1 MTSVRGVEGCWGAN
15 FLRKKI
21 CSNMERISKRV
32 SEYLSSNPC
41 AMESLK
47 SGIVNY
53 SSLARYLM
61 KQLKTQNFSAVL
73 AAIKRYP
80 ERNPSLESAYKSALN
95 ESRIEA
101 FYSMTNLTVRNSA
114 ANFVKVSKIYG
125 EIFGTGGKI
134 RVVQGSQ
141 GIVVVIDKK
150 NTPNVKKQFPPEEV
164 LSFRE
169 NLGELVVISPLIIE
183 KLRGYVA
190 YISTILAI
198 NGVNVYQIA
207 AFYNDVTYIMDEK
220 YMSSAV
226 NVITRLTSVN

>member
-1 MTSVRGVEGCWGAN
+1 
-15 FLRKKI
+15 
-21 CSNMERISKRV
+21 MERISKRV

-41 AMESLK
+41 AMESLQ

-61 KQLKTQNFSAVL
+61 KQLKTQNFNAVL

-80 ERNPSLESAYKSALN
+80 ERNPSLESAYRSALV

-101 FYSMTNLTVRNSA
+101 FYSMTNLTVRNSVD
-114 ANFVKVSKIYG
+114 NFVKVSRIYADIYG
-125 EIFGTGGKI
+125 SGGKI

-141 GIVVVIDKK
+141 GIVMVIDKK
-150 NTPNVKKQFPPEEV
+150 NTPEVRKKFSSDEI
-164 LSFRE
+164 LSFRD
-169 NLGELVVISPLIIE
+169 NLAELVVISPLIIE

-198 NGVNVYQIA
+198 NGINVYQVA
-207 AFYNDVTYIMDEK
+207 SFYNDVTYIMDEE
-220 YMSSAV
+220 YMDSAV
-226 NVITRLTSVN
+226 RVMTKLTCG

>member
-1 MTSVRGVEGCWGAN
+1 
-15 FLRKKI
+15 
-21 CSNMERISKRV
+21 MERISRRV
-32 SEYLSSNPC
+32 SEYLSSNPW

-53 SSLARYLM
+53 SSLARYVM
-61 KQLKTQNFSAVL
+61 KELKTQNFNAVL

-80 ERNPSLESAYKSALN
+80 ERNPTLESAYKSALS

-101 FYSMTNLTVRNSA
+101 YYSITNLTVRNSSE
-114 ANFVKVSKIYG
+114 NFIRASRIYT
-125 EIFGTGGKI
+125 EIFGSGGRI

-141 GIVVVIDKK
+141 GIVMVIDKK
-150 NTPNVKKQFPPEEV
+150 NAPDVRKHFPSEDI
-164 LSFRE
+164 LSFRD

-198 NGVNVYQIA
+198 NGINVYQVA
-207 AFYNDVTYIMDEK
+207 AFYNDITFIMDEK
-220 YMSSAV
+220 LMNSAV
-226 NVITRLTSVN
+226 GVMTKLTSGKKTDQ

>member
-1 MTSVRGVEGCWGAN
+1 
-15 FLRKKI
+15 
-21 CSNMERISKRV
+21 MERISRRV
-32 SEYLSSNPC
+32 SEYLSSNPW

-53 SSLARYLM
+53 SSLARYVM
-61 KQLKTQNFSAVL
+61 KELKTQNFNAVL

-80 ERNPSLESAYKSALN
+80 ERNPTLESAYKSALS

-101 FYSMTNLTVRNSA
+101 YYSITNLTIRNSSE
-114 ANFVKVSKIYG
+114 NFIKVSKIYS
-125 EIFGTGGKI
+125 EIFESGGRI

-141 GIVVVIDKK
+141 GIVLVIDKK
-150 NTPNVKKQFPPEEV
+150 NAPDVRKLFPPDDI
-164 LSFRE
+164 LSFRD

-198 NGVNVYQIA
+198 NGINVYQVA
-207 AFYNDVTYIMDEK
+207 AFYNDITFIMDEK
-220 YMSSAV
+220 LMNSAV
-226 NVITRLTSVN
+226 GVMTKLTSGMKTDR

>member
-1 MTSVRGVEGCWGAN
+1 
-15 FLRKKI
+15 
-21 CSNMERISKRV
+21 MERISKRV
-32 SEYLSSNPC
+32 SEYLSANPC
-41 AMESLK
+41 AMDSLQ

-61 KQLKTQNFSAVL
+61 KQLKTQNFNAVL

-80 ERNPSLESAYKSALN
+80 ERNPSLESAYRSALS

-101 FYSMTNLTVRNSA
+101 YYSITNLTVRNSVE
-114 ANFVKVSKIYG
+114 NFVKVSNIYSAIYG
-125 EIFGTGGKI
+125 SGGKI

-141 GIVVVIDKK
+141 GIVMVIDKK
-150 NTPNVKKQFPPEEV
+150 NTPEVRKRFPPEEI

-169 NLGELVVISPLIIE
+169 NLAELVIISPLIIE

-198 NGVNVYQIA
+198 NGINVYQVA
-207 AFYNDVTYIMDEK
+207 SFYNDVTYIMDEDF
-220 YMSSAV
+220 MDSAV
-226 NVITRLTSVN
+226 RVMTKLTSGKKLNP

>member
-1 MTSVRGVEGCWGAN
+1 
-15 FLRKKI
+15 
-21 CSNMERISKRV
+21 MERISKRV

-41 AMESLK
+41 AMESLQ

-61 KQLKTQNFSAVL
+61 KQLKTQNFNAVL

-80 ERNPSLESAYKSALN
+80 ERNPSLESAYKSALI

-101 FYSMTNLTVRNSA
+101 FYSMTNLTVRNSVD
-114 ANFVKVSKIYG
+114 NFVRVSKIYSDIYG
-125 EIFGTGGKI
+125 SGGKI

-141 GIVVVIDKK
+141 GIVMVIDKK
-150 NTPNVKKQFPPEEV
+150 NTPEVRKKFPVDEI

-169 NLGELVVISPLIIE
+169 NLAELVVISPLIIE
-183 KLRGYVA
+183 RLRGYVA

-198 NGVNVYQIA
+198 NGINVYQVA
-207 AFYNDVTYIMDEK
+207 SFYNDVTYIMDEG
-220 YMSSAV
+220 YMDSAV
-226 NVITRLTSVN
+226 KVMTKLTSGEAVGL

>member
-1 MTSVRGVEGCWGAN
+1 
-15 FLRKKI
+15 
-21 CSNMERISKRV
+21 MERISKRV

-41 AMESLK
+41 AMDSLQ

-80 ERNPSLESAYKSALN
+80 ERNPSLESAYKSALS

-101 FYSMTNLTVRNSA
+101 FYSITNLTVRNSVD
-114 ANFVKVSKIYG
+114 NFVKVSKIYAG
-125 EIFGTGGKI
+125 IYGSGGKI

-141 GIVVVIDKK
+141 GIVMVIDRK
-150 NTPNVKKQFPPEEV
+150 NTPEVRKQFPAEEV

-169 NLGELVVISPLIIE
+169 DLAELVVISPLIIE

-190 YISTILAI
+190 YISTVLAI
-198 NGVNVYQIA
+198 NGINVYQVA
-207 AFYNDVTYIMDEK
+207 SFYNDVTYIMDEK
-220 YMSSAV
+220 YMDSAV
-226 NVITRLTSVN
+226 KVISRLTSGQKVGS

>member
-1 MTSVRGVEGCWGAN
+1 
-15 FLRKKI
+15 
-21 CSNMERISKRV
+21 MERISRRV

-41 AMESLK
+41 AMDSLQ

-61 KQLKTQNFSAVL
+61 KQLKTQNFNAVL

-80 ERNPSLESAYKSALN
+80 ERNPSLESSYKSALV

-114 ANFVKVSKIYG
+114 DNFVKVSRIYA
-125 EIFGTGGKI
+125 EIFGSGGKI

-141 GIVVVIDKK
+141 GIVIVIDKK
-150 NTPNVKKQFPPEEV
+150 NTPEVRRRFPPEEV

-169 NLGELVVISPLIIE
+169 DLAELVVISPLIIE

-198 NGVNVYQIA
+198 NGINVYQVA
-207 AFYNDVTYIMDEK
+207 SFYNDVTYIMDEK
-220 YMSSAV
+220 YMDSAV
-226 NVITRLTSVN
+226 KVITKLTSGKKADS

>member
-1 MTSVRGVEGCWGAN
+1 
-15 FLRKKI
+15 
-21 CSNMERISKRV
+21 MERISKRV

-41 AMESLK
+41 AMESLQ

-61 KQLKTQNFSAVL
+61 KQLKTQNFNAVL

-80 ERNPSLESAYKSALN
+80 ERNPSLESAYRSALV

-101 FYSMTNLTVRNSA
+101 FYSMTNLTVRNSVD
-114 ANFVKVSKIYG
+114 NFVKVSRIYADIYG
-125 EIFGTGGKI
+125 SGGKI

-141 GIVVVIDKK
+141 GIVMVIDKK
-150 NTPNVKKQFPPEEV
+150 NTPEVRKKFSSDEI
-164 LSFRE
+164 LSFRD
-169 NLGELVVISPLIIE
+169 NLAELVVISRLIIE

-198 NGVNVYQIA
+198 NGINVYQVA
-207 AFYNDVTYIMDEK
+207 SFYNDVTYIMDEE
-220 YMSSAV
+220 YMDSAV
-226 NVITRLTSVN
+226 RVMTKLTSG

>member
-1 MTSVRGVEGCWGAN
+1 
-15 FLRKKI
+15 
-21 CSNMERISKRV
+21 MERISKRV

-41 AMESLK
+41 AMESLQ

-61 KQLKTQNFSAVL
+61 KQLKTQNFNAVL

-80 ERNPSLESAYKSALN
+80 ERNPSLESAYRSALI

-101 FYSMTNLTVRNSA
+101 FYSMTNLTVRNSVD
-114 ANFVKVSKIYG
+114 NFVKVSRIYADIYG
-125 EIFGTGGKI
+125 SGGKI

-141 GIVVVIDKK
+141 GIVMVIDKK
-150 NTPNVKKQFPPEEV
+150 NTPEVRKKFSSDEI
-164 LSFRE
+164 LSFRD
-169 NLGELVVISPLIIE
+169 NLAELVVISPLIIE

-198 NGVNVYQIA
+198 NGINVYQVA
-207 AFYNDVTYIMDEK
+207 SFYNDVTYIMDEE
-220 YMSSAV
+220 YMDSAV
-226 NVITRLTSVN
+226 RVMTKLTSG

>member
-1 MTSVRGVEGCWGAN
+1 
-15 FLRKKI
+15 
-21 CSNMERISKRV
+21 MERISKRV

-41 AMESLK
+41 AMESLQ

-61 KQLKTQNFSAVL
+61 KQLKTQNFNAVL

-80 ERNPSLESAYKSALN
+80 ERNPSLESAYRSALV

-101 FYSMTNLTVRNSA
+101 FYSMTNLTVRNSVD
-114 ANFVKVSKIYG
+114 NFVKVSRIYSDIYG
-125 EIFGTGGKI
+125 SGGKI

-141 GIVVVIDKK
+141 GIVMVIDKK
-150 NTPNVKKQFPPEEV
+150 NTPEVRKKFSADEV
-164 LSFRE
+164 LSFRD
-169 NLGELVVISPLIIE
+169 NLAELVVISPLIIE

-198 NGVNVYQIA
+198 NGINVYQVA
-207 AFYNDVTYIMDEK
+207 SFYNDVTYIMDEE
-220 YMSSAV
+220 YMDAAV
-226 NVITRLTSVN
+226 RVMTKLTSG

>member
-1 MTSVRGVEGCWGAN
+1 
-15 FLRKKI
+15 
-21 CSNMERISKRV
+21 MERISKRV

-41 AMESLK
+41 AMESLQ

-61 KQLKTQNFSAVL
+61 KQLKTQNFNAVL

-80 ERNPSLESAYKSALN
+80 ERNPSLESAYRSALI

-101 FYSMTNLTVRNSA
+101 FYSMTNLTVRNSVD
-114 ANFVKVSKIYG
+114 NFVKVSRIYSDIYG
-125 EIFGTGGKI
+125 SGGKI

-141 GIVVVIDKK
+141 GIVMVIDKK
-150 NTPNVKKQFPPEEV
+150 NTPEVRKKFSSDEI
-164 LSFRE
+164 LSFRD
-169 NLGELVVISPLIIE
+169 NLAELVVISPLIIE

-198 NGVNVYQIA
+198 NGINVYQVA
-207 AFYNDVTYIMDEK
+207 SFYNDDT
-220 YMSSAV
+220 
-226 NVITRLTSVN
+226 

>member
-1 MTSVRGVEGCWGAN
+1 
-15 FLRKKI
+15 
-21 CSNMERISKRV
+21 MERISKRV

-41 AMESLK
+41 AMESLQ

-61 KQLKTQNFSAVL
+61 KQLKTQNFNAVL

-80 ERNPSLESAYKSALN
+80 ERNPSLESAYRSALI

-101 FYSMTNLTVRNSA
+101 FYSMTNLTVRNSVD
-114 ANFVKVSKIYG
+114 NFVKVSRIYAD
-125 EIFGTGGKI
+125 IFGSGGKI

-141 GIVVVIDKK
+141 GIVMVIDKK
-150 NTPNVKKQFPPEEV
+150 NTPEVRKKFSSDEI
-164 LSFRE
+164 LSFRD
-169 NLGELVVISPLIIE
+169 NLAELVVISPLIIE

-198 NGVNVYQIA
+198 NGINVYQVA
-207 AFYNDVTYIMDEK
+207 SFYNDVTYIMDEE
-220 YMSSAV
+220 YMDSAV
-226 NVITRLTSVN
+226 RVMTKLTSG

>member
-1 MTSVRGVEGCWGAN
+1 
-15 FLRKKI
+15 
-21 CSNMERISKRV
+21 MERISKRV

-41 AMESLK
+41 AMESLQ

-61 KQLKTQNFSAVL
+61 KQLKTQNFNAVL

-80 ERNPSLESAYKSALN
+80 ERNPSLESAYRSALV

-101 FYSMTNLTVRNSA
+101 FYSMTNLTVRNSVD
-114 ANFVKVSKIYG
+114 NFVKVSRIYADIYG
-125 EIFGTGGKI
+125 SGGKI

-141 GIVVVIDKK
+141 GIVMVIDKK
-150 NTPNVKKQFPPEEV
+150 NTPEVRKKFSSDEI
-164 LSFRE
+164 LSFRD
-169 NLGELVVISPLIIE
+169 NLAELVVISPLIIE

-198 NGVNVYQIA
+198 NGINVYQVA
-207 AFYNDVTYIMDEK
+207 SFYNDVTYIMDEE
-220 YMSSAV
+220 YMDSAV
-226 NVITRLTSVN
+226 RVMTKLTSG

>member
-1 MTSVRGVEGCWGAN
+1 
-15 FLRKKI
+15 
-21 CSNMERISKRV
+21 MERISKRV

-41 AMESLK
+41 AMESLQ

-61 KQLKTQNFSAVL
+61 KQLKTQNFNAVL

-80 ERNPSLESAYKSALN
+80 ERNPSLESAYRSALI

-101 FYSMTNLTVRNSA
+101 FYSMTNLTVRNSVD
-114 ANFVKVSKIYG
+114 NFVKVSRIYSDIYG
-125 EIFGTGGKI
+125 SGGKI

-141 GIVVVIDKK
+141 GIVMVIDKK
-150 NTPNVKKQFPPEEV
+150 NTPEVRKKFSSDEI
-164 LSFRE
+164 LSFRD
-169 NLGELVVISPLIIE
+169 NLAELVVISPLIIE

-198 NGVNVYQIA
+198 NGINVYQVA
-207 AFYNDVTYIMDEK
+207 SFYNDVTYIMDEE
-220 YMSSAV
+220 YMDSAV
-226 NVITRLTSVN
+226 RVMTKLTSG

>member
-1 MTSVRGVEGCWGAN
+1 
-15 FLRKKI
+15 
-21 CSNMERISKRV
+21 MERISRRV

-41 AMESLK
+41 AMDSLQ

-61 KQLKTQNFSAVL
+61 KQLKTQNFNAVL

-80 ERNPSLESAYKSALN
+80 ERNPSLESAYKSALS

-101 FYSMTNLTVRNSA
+101 FYSITNLTVRNSVE
-114 ANFVKVSKIYG
+114 NFVKVSKIYE
-125 EIFGTGGKI
+125 EIYGSGGKI

-141 GIVVVIDKK
+141 GIVVVIDRK
-150 NTPNVKKQFPPEEV
+150 NSQEVRKQFSADDV

-169 NLGELVVISPLIIE
+169 NLAELVVISPLIIE

-190 YISTILAI
+190 YISTVLAI
-198 NGVNVYQIA
+198 NGINVYQVA
-207 AFYNDVTYIMDEK
+207 SFYNDVTYIMDEK
-220 YMSSAV
+220 YMDSAV
-226 NVITRLTSVN
+226 KVISRLTSGKRVIS

>member
-1 MTSVRGVEGCWGAN
+1 
-15 FLRKKI
+15 
-21 CSNMERISKRV
+21 MERISRRV

-41 AMESLK
+41 AMDSLQ

-61 KQLKTQNFSAVL
+61 KQLKTQNFNAVL

-80 ERNPSLESAYKSALN
+80 ERNPSLESAYKSALV

-101 FYSMTNLTVRNSA
+101 FYSMTNLTVRNSTD
-114 ANFVKVSKIYG
+114 NFVKVSRIYA
-125 EIFGTGGKI
+125 EIFGSGGKI

-141 GIVVVIDKK
+141 GIVIVIDKK
-150 NTPNVKKQFPPEEV
+150 NTPEVRRRFPPEEV

-169 NLGELVVISPLIIE
+169 DLAELVVISPLIIE

-198 NGVNVYQIA
+198 NGINVYQVA
-207 AFYNDVTYIMDEK
+207 SFYNDVTYIMDEK
-220 YMSSAV
+220 YMDSAV
-226 NVITRLTSVN
+226 KVITKLTSGKKADS

>member
-1 MTSVRGVEGCWGAN
+1 
-15 FLRKKI
+15 
-21 CSNMERISKRV
+21 MERISRRV

-41 AMESLK
+41 AMDSLQ

-80 ERNPSLESAYKSALN
+80 ERNPSLESAYKTALN

-114 ANFVKVSKIYG
+114 TNFLKVSNIYSDIYG
-125 EIFGTGGKI
+125 SGGKV

-141 GIVVVIDKK
+141 GIVIVIDKK
-150 NTPNVKKQFPPEEV
+150 NTPDVRKKFPPEEV

-169 NLGELVVISPLIIE
+169 DLAELVVISPLIIE

-198 NGVNVYQIA
+198 NGINVYQVA
-207 AFYNDVTYIMDEK
+207 SFYNDVTYIMDEK
-220 YMSSAV
+220 YMDSAV
-226 NVITRLTSVN
+226 KVVTRLTSGKKIDS

>member
-1 MTSVRGVEGCWGAN
+1 
-15 FLRKKI
+15 
-21 CSNMERISKRV
+21 MERISRRV

-41 AMESLK
+41 AMDSLQ

-61 KQLKTQNFSAVL
+61 KQLKTQNFNAVL

-80 ERNPSLESAYKSALN
+80 ERNPSLESAYKSALV

-114 ANFVKVSKIYG
+114 DNFVKVSRIYA
-125 EIFGTGGKI
+125 EIFGSGGKI

-141 GIVVVIDKK
+141 GIVIVIDKK
-150 NTPNVKKQFPPEEV
+150 NTPEVRRRFPPEEV

-169 NLGELVVISPLIIE
+169 DLAELVVISPLIIE

-198 NGVNVYQIA
+198 NGINVYQVA
-207 AFYNDVTYIMDEK
+207 SFYNDVTYIMDEK
-220 YMSSAV
+220 YMDSAV
-226 NVITRLTSVN
+226 KVITKLTSGKKADS